1 MKDEVAVILPALDE
15 VGSVES
21 VANGFLAQGVR
32 AVVVDNGSTDGTVE
46 AARRTEAEVVI
57 EDKRGYGNACLAG
70 LTYLNSRPP
79 KIVVFADCDGT
90 LDPHELQSLIEP
102 IETGGAD
109 LVLGTRTQ
117 VEKGAL
123 PSHQRF
129 GNALAGAVLRI
140 LYGLRIRD
148 IPPYRALS
156 WSFITNLGL
165 SEPTFGLPIETV
177 ALSARK
183 GGRIREVNVTYRRRL
198 EGRSKVTGSL
208 RSSLKAGWT
217 MLALAVALRFR
228 RIRT

>member
-102 IETGGAD
+102 IETGGAGFGSRHAYSSGERCSPFAPTVRKRPRRCSVAN
-109 LVLGTRTQ
+109 LVRPQ
-117 VEKGAL
+117 
-123 PSHQRF
+123 
-129 GNALAGAVLRI
+129 N
-140 LYGLRIRD
+140 
-148 IPPYRALS
+148 
-156 WSFITNLGL
+156 
-165 SEPTFGLPIETV
+165 
-177 ALSARK
+177 
-183 GGRIREVNVTYRRRL
+183 
-198 EGRSKVTGSL
+198 
-208 RSSLKAGWT
+208 
-217 MLALAVALRFR
+217 
-228 RIRT
+228 